1 MGRRRRARTERMK
14 CCIFEL
20 MWIGRRREECEIC
33 RKDGGMV
40 LARGEK
46 GKECKCI
53 DSQSEW
59 TGAFIDGENVG
70 RVERSLRS
78 EVKKEELEVK
88 VDGKGLHIV
97 T

>member
-1 MGRRRRARTERMK
+1 MVGGGKSARYAGRMEV
-14 CCIFEL
+14 CCL
-20 MWIGRRREECEIC
+20 
-33 RKDGGMV
+33 
-40 LARGEK
+40 RGEK
-46 GKECKCI
+46 GKECICI

-59 TGAFIDGENVG
+59 TGAFIDGQNVG